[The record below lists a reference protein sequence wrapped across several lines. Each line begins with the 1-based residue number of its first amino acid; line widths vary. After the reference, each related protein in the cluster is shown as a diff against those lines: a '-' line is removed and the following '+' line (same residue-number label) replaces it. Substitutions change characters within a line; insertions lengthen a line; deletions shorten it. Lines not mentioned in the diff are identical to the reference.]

1 MPKKV
6 QKGRYSKFWTFV
18 IYNSKS
24 FTLVASTIVSVI
36 AVLVICFILCY
47 DVFSNGY
54 VKTDLQDAGIFLL
67 SVGGVLAGGSIGK
80 VFEKSKAARF
90 SRRLDGEE
98 TDEYDDSEE
107 YVEPR
112 VRRKKQRPSTETP
125 EPTEPEAV
133 EVVEEKH
140 EIPMNEKAKA
150 QEEEYEDRYA
160 KYSAMIGEDFREE
173 YDGN

>member
-1 MPKKV
+1 MPRKV
-6 QKGRYSKFWTFV
+6 QKGQYSKFWTFV

-90 SRRLDGEE
+90 SRKMDGEE
-98 TDEYDDSEE
+98 VEDEEEE
-107 YVEPR
+107 YYEPR
-112 VRRKKQRPSTETP
+112 SRRKKVRPKEDPP
-125 EPTEPEAV
+125 EPPET
-133 EVVEEKH
+133 EVVEEKP
-140 EIPMNEKAKA
+140 EPPMDNEKAKE

-160 KYSAMIGEDFREE
+160 RYSAMIGEDFRDE